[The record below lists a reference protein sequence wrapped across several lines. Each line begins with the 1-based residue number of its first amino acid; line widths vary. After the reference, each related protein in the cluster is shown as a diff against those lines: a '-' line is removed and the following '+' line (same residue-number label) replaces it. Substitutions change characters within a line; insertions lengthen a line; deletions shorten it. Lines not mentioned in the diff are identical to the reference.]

1 MTPELLKELEA
12 KAYVMNGGSFDAR
25 GWTRC
30 FAQVVAEDCA
40 KICDTKAQWDGTT
53 YQEGAADC
61 ASKIGDYIRAKYG
74 IK

>member
-1 MTPELLKELEA
+1 MNEDLLKELEA

-30 FAQVVAEDCA
+30 FAQVVAEDVLRSTVSA
-40 KICDTKAQWDGTT
+40 GEWHN
-53 YQEGAADC
+53 
-61 ASKIGDYIRAKYG
+61 SKMFDAVRAKYG